1 MANKKGALA
10 KLSLPRLHD
19 VLPRTRLFELLDRA
33 QRPLVWICA
42 QPGAGKTT
50 LLASYLHARK
60 RPALW
65 YQLDDGDA
73 DGASFIY
80 HLRMAAEAADP
91 AAATLPLLTP
101 EYAHDLRGFARRFCR
116 DLYAGLAAGT

>member
-1 MANKKGALA
+1 MAHKGALA
-10 KLSLPRLHD
+10 KLSLPRLHG

-50 LLASYLHARK
+50 LVASYLQERK

-73 DGASFIY
+73 DAASFIY
-80 HLRMAAEAADP
+80 HLRLAAEAAAP
-91 AAATLPLLTP
+91 AAAALPLLTP
-101 EYAHDLRGFARRFCR
+101 EYAPDPS
-116 DLYAGLAAGT
+116 GLT